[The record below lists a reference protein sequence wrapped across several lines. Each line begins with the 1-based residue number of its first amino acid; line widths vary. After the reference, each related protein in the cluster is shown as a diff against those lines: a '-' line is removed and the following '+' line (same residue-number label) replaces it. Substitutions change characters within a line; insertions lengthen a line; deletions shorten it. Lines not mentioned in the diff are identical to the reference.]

1 MKTFL
6 LVAGIVCLVAAAF
19 TLLFA
24 FLHIYMYYNLLDGSP
39 EHYASLRRSSAVFLT
54 VGVILALAGAACL
67 IIYAKI

>member
-1 MKTFL
+1 MKVFL
-6 LVAGIVCLVAAAF
+6 LIAGIVILVACAAAMF
-19 TLLFA
+19 LA
-24 FLHIYMYYNLLDGSP
+24 FLKLYVYYNMLDGSP